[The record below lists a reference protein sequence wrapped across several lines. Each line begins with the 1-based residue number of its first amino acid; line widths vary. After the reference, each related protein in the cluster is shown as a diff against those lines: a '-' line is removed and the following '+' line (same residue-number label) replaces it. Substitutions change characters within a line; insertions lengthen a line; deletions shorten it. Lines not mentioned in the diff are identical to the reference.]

1 MKSRGLSDSF
11 SNAARGVRTAINSER
26 NLRMDLAAALAV
38 VAAGFYLGLSLAEW
52 SIIVMAIAM
61 VIAMEMI
68 NTAIE
73 NFADRVAPNYDQA
86 VGAAK
91 DLAAGAVLVTAMGA
105 AVVGILV
112 LGPHFIRILGGTV
125 P

>member
-11 SNAARGVRTAINSER
+11 SNAIRGVRTAIKSER
-26 NLRMDLAAALAV
+26 NLRLDMAVALAV
-38 VAAGFYLGLSLAEW
+38 VAAGLYLGLSLTEW
-52 SIIVMAIAM
+52 SIIVIAIAM
-61 VIAMEMI
+61 VLATEII

-73 NFADRVAPNYDQA
+73 NFADRVSPNYDQA
-86 VGAAK
+86 VGTAK

-105 AVVGILV
+105 AVVGVLV
-112 LGPHFIRILGGTV
+112 LGPHLIRILGGNA